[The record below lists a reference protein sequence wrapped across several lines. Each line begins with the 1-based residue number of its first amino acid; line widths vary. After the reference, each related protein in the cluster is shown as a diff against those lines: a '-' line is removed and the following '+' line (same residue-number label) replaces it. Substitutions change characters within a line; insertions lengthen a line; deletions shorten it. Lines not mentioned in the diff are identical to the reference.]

1 MFGYEWN
8 EIFSIETLW
17 VLIGLAG
24 QGLFFVRWLVQW
36 FSSEK
41 QRRSVI
47 PISFWYLSMFGAAVL
62 LAYSIY
68 REDPVFIMGNL
79 FNSAVYARNLYLIH
93 RSRAEDASRED
104 VESAKPL
111 TE

>member
-8 EIFSIETLW
+8 EILTVDALW
-17 VLIGLAG
+17 VAIGFAG

-36 FSSEK
+36 FSSER

-47 PISFWYLSMFGAAVL
+47 PVSFWYLSMAGAVVL

-68 REDPVFIMGNL
+68 REDPVFIMGNV
-79 FNSAVYARNLYLIH
+79 FNSAVYARNLYLIR
-93 RSRAEDASRED
+93 RSRSEDASRED

>member
-8 EIFSIETLW
+8 EIFTIETLW
-17 VLIGLAG
+17 VGIGLLG
-24 QGLFFVRWLVQW
+24 QGMFFIRWLVQW

-47 PISFWYLSMFGAAVL
+47 PISFWYLSMIGAAVL
-62 LAYSIY
+62 LSYSIY

-93 RSRAEDASRED
+93 RSKAEDASRQE

>member
-1 MFGYEWN
+1 MFGYAWN
-8 EIFSIETLW
+8 EIFSVENLW
-17 VLIGLAG
+17 LLVGFVG
-24 QGLFFVRWLVQW
+24 QGLFAIRWLVQW
-36 FSSEK
+36 FTSER

-47 PISFWYLSMFGAAVL
+47 PISFWYLSMVGSVVL
-62 LAYSIY
+62 LAYSIFK
-68 REDPVFIMGNL
+68 EDPVFIMGSV

-93 RSRAEDASRED
+93 RSRAADASREE

>member
-1 MFGYEWN
+1 MFGYSWS

-17 VLIGLAG
+17 VAIGLAG
-24 QGLFFVRWLVQW
+24 QGLFFVRWLLQW
-36 FSSEK
+36 VTSER

-47 PISFWYLSMFGAAVL
+47 PISFWYLSMLGAVVL

-68 REDPVFIMGNL
+68 REDPVFIMGNV

-93 RSRAEDASRED
+93 RSRAENASRDE

>member
-8 EIFSIETLW
+8 EIFTIETLW
-17 VLIGLAG
+17 VAIGLLG
-24 QGLFFVRWLVQW
+24 QGMFFIRWLVQW

-47 PISFWYLSMFGAAVL
+47 PISFWYLSMVGAVVL
-62 LAYSIY
+62 LSYSIY

-93 RSRAEDASRED
+93 RSKAEDASRQE